1 MTTTSNRLFPALA
14 LAAAIAPFCVF
25 AQANTVRET
34 VITPSRPTAETT
46 APTAQAPAAQS
57 DSAGPAD
64 VQTAP
69 RSETR
74 FADRIAAVVNT
85 DVITEYELQNRV
97 RQASYNLRRQNINL
111 PPMPELRRQVLEQM
125 ITEKA
130 TEQRAKELG
139 IRVDE
144 QMVSASIE
152 QIARNNK
159 LTVDELRERLRDDD
173 VSFAAFR
180 RQVRDEIVAQR
191 LREREV
197 DSKITIPESEVDA
210 LLAEQAGFTGN
221 DTQEYHIQ
229 HILLPVPSG
238 ASDSEVRDVERQAEE
253 LVKRA
258 RDGEDF
264 ASLAAANSKADDAM
278 SGGDLGWRNAS
289 RLPTIFWKAIENHRT
304 QRNYIT
310 VVRSSGAFHVVHL
323 ADSRDGVKAKLA
335 GKPVEQTH
343 VRHILM
349 FISDLMPEDKIL
361 SRLHDIRNR
370 IAEGKTDFATMAR
383 LNSVD
388 NSATRGGDI
397 GWVQP
402 GDTVPEF
409 ESVMNRLQ
417 PGEISEPV
425 RTPYGYHLIQV
436 IERRTA
442 SGDAE
447 RSRIAARAQLRE
459 KKLAEAV
466 YNWRR
471 ELRDRAYVEIRNTE
485 Y

>member
-1 MTTTSNRLFPALA
+1 MTTINKSIP
-14 LAAAIAPFCVF
+14 LAAVAIVLASLPAF
-25 AQANTVRET
+25 AQQSSDIRET
-34 VITPSRPTAETT
+34 TVETT
-46 APTAQAPAAQS
+46 ASQTIQTKEELAPAANQA
-57 DSAGPAD
+57 SA
-64 VQTAP
+64 TK
-69 RSETR
+69 

-97 RQASYNLRRQNINL
+97 RQAAINLRQQNITL
-111 PPMPELRRQVLEQM
+111 PPMQELRRQVLERM

-159 LTVDELRERLRDDD
+159 MTVQELRERLRADD
-173 VSFAAFR
+173 VSFSTFR
-180 RQVRDEIVAQR
+180 AQVRDEITAQR

-210 LLAEQAGFTGN
+210 FLAEQTGFTTT
-221 DTQEYHIQ
+221 DTQEYHVR
-229 HILLPVPSG
+229 HILLPIPPG
-238 ASDSEVRDVERQAEE
+238 ASDSEARDVERQAEE
-253 LVKRA
+253 LAERA
-258 RDGEDF
+258 RKGEDF
-264 ASLAAANSKADDAM
+264 SSLAAANSKAEDAL
-278 SGGDLGWRNAS
+278 SGGDLGWRDAS
-289 RLPTIFWKAIENHRT
+289 RMPTLFWKAIENHRT
-304 QRNYIT
+304 QRNFIT
-310 VVRSSGAFHVVHL
+310 VVRSSGAVHVVCL
-323 ADSRDGVKAKLA
+323 EDSRDGVKAKLA

-349 FISDLMPEDKIL
+349 FISDLTPEDQVL
-361 SRLHDIRNR
+361 SRLNEIRHR
-370 IAEGKTDFATMAR
+370 ITTGESDFATLAR

-397 GWVQP
+397 GWVSP

-409 ESVMNRLQ
+409 ESAMNKLQ
-417 PGEISEPV
+417 PGEISEPI

-436 IERRTA
+436 LERRSA
-442 SGDAE
+442 EANAE
-447 RSRIAARAQLRE
+447 RSRINARNQLRE

-466 YNWRR
+466 YNWQR
-471 ELRDRAYVEIRNTE
+471 ELRDRAYVEIRSND

>member
-1 MTTTSNRLFPALA
+1 MTTINKRIF
-14 LAAAIAPFCVF
+14 LAAAALVSAALPAF
-25 AQANTVRET
+25 AQQQNAGIRET
-34 VITPSRPTAETT
+34 VAQPAA
-46 APTAQAPAAQS
+46 APQSAPATE
-57 DSAGPAD
+57 GLTLPK
-64 VQTAP
+64 TKL
-69 RSETR
+69 
-74 FADRIAAVVNT
+74 ADRIAAVVNT

-97 RQASYNLRRQNINL
+97 RQAAINLRQQNINL
-111 PPMPELRRQVLEQM
+111 PPMPELRRQVLERM

-130 TEQRAKELG
+130 TEQRARELG

-159 LTVDELRERLRDDD
+159 LTVQELREKLRADD

-180 RQVRDEIVAQR
+180 AQVRDEITAQR

-210 LLAEQAGFTGN
+210 YLAEQTGFTTT
-221 DTQEYHIQ
+221 DTQEYRVR
-229 HILLPVPSG
+229 HILLPIPPG
-238 ASDSEVRDVERQAEE
+238 ASDSEARDVERQAEALAE
-253 LVKRA
+253 RA

-264 ASLAAANSKADDAM
+264 STLAAANSKAKDALE
-278 SGGDLGWRNAS
+278 GGDLGWRDAS
-289 RLPTIFWKAIENHRT
+289 RLPTIFWKAIENHRSE
-304 QRNYIT
+304 RNYVT
-310 VVRSSGAFHVVHL
+310 VVRSSGAVHVVCL
-323 ADSRDGVKAKLA
+323 EDSRDGVKAKLA
-335 GKPVEQTH
+335 EPIEQTH

-349 FISDLMPEDKIL
+349 FVSDLTPEDQVL
-361 SRLHDIRNR
+361 TRLNEIRQR
-370 IAEGKTDFATMAR
+370 IASGEADFATLAR

-397 GWVQP
+397 GWVSP

-409 ESVMNRLQ
+409 ETAMNKLA
-417 PGEISEPV
+417 PGEVSEPV

-436 IERRTA
+436 IERRKA
-442 SGDAE
+442 EANAE
-447 RSRIAARAQLRE
+447 RSRINARNQLRE

-466 YNWRR
+466 YNWQR
-471 ELRDRAYVEIRNTE
+471 ELRDRAYVEIRTTD